1 MHEIKG
7 QEFANEIS
15 LLSTSLGM
23 NSFQRVS
30 KVLNFGDDLALETDC
45 TPCPFERCPM
55 FQVVVATANL
65 PATRHQ
71 ARHFVR
77 PV

>member
-23 NSFQRVS
+23 NSFQRS
-30 KVLNFGDDLALETDC
+30 GKVLNLGDDLALETNGA
-45 TPCPFERCPM
+45 PCPFERCPM

-71 ARHFVR
+71 ASHFVR